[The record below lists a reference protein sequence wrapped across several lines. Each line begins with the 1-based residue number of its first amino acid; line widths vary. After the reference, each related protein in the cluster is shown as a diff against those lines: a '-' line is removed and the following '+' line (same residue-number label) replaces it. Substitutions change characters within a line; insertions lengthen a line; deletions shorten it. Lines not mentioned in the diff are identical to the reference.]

1 MKVWPP
7 IVSVPVRPAPLFAL
21 TENDIV
27 LLPAPAAAE
36 VIAIQFTFDA
46 AVHAQPVLVAKATEP
61 GPPAAPIDALVG
73 AIAYPQDMPA
83 CATMKVRPAIVNT
96 P

>member
-1 MKVWPP
+1 MTVKVWPP

-61 GPPAAPIDALVG
+61 GPPAAPIDA
-73 AIAYPQDMPA
+73 
-83 CATMKVRPAIVNT
+83 
-96 P
+96 